1 MKKRQGQKGF
11 TLIELMIVVAVIGVL
26 SAIAVPQY
34 QNYVKKAAIGV
45 GLANIAAL
53 KTNIEDF
60 IATEGEFPTVVSGGA
75 VSFARLGTFQ
85 DLGDGKVAIDQG
97 STSAAGSV
105 LYTLDD
111 GNASGQKI
119 QLRRDDNGLWV
130 CETTADSA
138 LAPANCTP
146 SVTL

>member
-111 GNASGQKI
+111 GNASGEKI